1 MTWKTILKY
10 KRFPTL
16 SDVID
21 IFTRNGLKD
30 VTDSVKL
37 AGVGRERYFRPK
49 DTHPDGSYFY
59 RSPLFSN
66 YEGNLFIIDPEYPD
80 GHFGGRSNFLST
92 QEVIVDI
99 PNFRPAKPE
108 RVKITTIKDA
118 EDVAKKYLEFHK
130 KAVEVRTKMDEA
142 EKTFRE
148 KLREHQEQI

>member
-30 VTDSVKL
+30 VTDFVKL
-37 AGVGRERYFRPK
+37 AGVGRQRYFRPE
-49 DTHPDGSYFY
+49 DSHPRGFYFY
-59 RSPLFSN
+59 KGPLFSN
-66 YEGNLFIIDPEYPD
+66 RDGHLFIIDPEYPD
-80 GHFGGRSNFLST
+80 GHLGDRSVIYPN

-99 PNFRPAKPE
+99 PNFAPAKPE

-118 EDVAKKYLEFHK
+118 EEVAKKYLEFHK
-130 KAVEVRTKMDEA
+130 KAVEAQTKIDEA
-142 EKTFRE
+142 EKTYRE
-148 KLREHQEQI
+148 KRRE

>member
-49 DTHPDGSYFY
+49 SLDTNIS
-59 RSPLFSN
+59 
-66 YEGNLFIIDPEYPD
+66 
-80 GHFGGRSNFLST
+80 
-92 QEVIVDI
+92 
-99 PNFRPAKPE
+99 
-108 RVKITTIKDA
+108 
-118 EDVAKKYLEFHK
+118 
-130 KAVEVRTKMDEA
+130 
-142 EKTFRE
+142 
-148 KLREHQEQI
+148 